1 MIPGIN
7 SFYNFLSFF
16 PIILVSPIS
25 FYKLKTSLKLLLYL
39 KYFLHLC
46 RKMAAFPFSS
56 SASSPQN
63 WYADPLKVLV
73 DFFSSAFG
81 PLDFLVAD
89 SLLSFSW
96 TPRNCRLSIKI
107 LPRKNTK
114 IAHSRPLNGMLDVSR
129 QRAKCKPSS
138 AR

>member
-56 SASSPQN
+56 SASSSQN
-63 WYADPLKVLV
+63 WYADPPKFLA
-73 DFFSSAFG
+73 DFFSSALG
-81 PLDFLVAD
+81 PLDFSVAG
-89 SLLSFSW
+89 SPMNFSW

-114 IAHSRPLNGMLDVSR
+114 IAHSRPLNGMLDGSR